1 MRKLV
6 FIIIPILL
14 LASCKTPNKVDETT
28 TSVEVSTTTPNET
41 IPTTNTDT
49 NNATSNEISTPKDG
63 EITWETTI
71 HW

>member
-14 LASCKTPNKVDETT
+14 LASCKTPNKVDDTT
-28 TSVEVSTTTPNET
+28 TTTPNET

-49 NNATSNEISTPKDG
+49 NNTTSNETSIPKDG
-63 EITWETTI
+63 EITWEPTI

>member
-28 TSVEVSTTTPNET
+28 TNTPNET

-49 NNATSNEISTPKDG
+49 NNTTSNETSTPKDG
-63 EITWETTI
+63 EITWEPTI